1 MRPVVAAVHTGR
13 VLSKICLKFNMDGLV
28 TFIVKSV
35 NSYTP
40 IQYFWFFSENS
51 CQYCEFRAGTG
62 LKRKAWIFEKI
73 TDFLKF
79 YAAVSISQK
88 FL

>member
-35 NSYTP
+35 NSYTS
-40 IQYFWFFSENS
+40 IQYFRFF
-51 CQYCEFRAGTG
+51 FRKIVVNIVS
-62 LKRKAWIFEKI
+62 LELRPVSKEKPG
-73 TDFLKF
+73 FLK
-79 YAAVSISQK
+79 K
-88 FL
+88 